1 MTAKQRFRRT
11 KSACNFIDVHETLE
25 SALTLCLTIPTVTE
39 LDYLSLLEYNDD
51 DAVVLRE
58 TGQIR

>member
-1 MTAKQRFRRT
+1 MAARQSFRRR
-11 KSACNFIDVHETLE
+11 KCACTFIDVHETLE
-25 SALTLCLTIPTVTE
+25 STLRLCLTIPTVTE
-39 LDYLSLLEYNDD
+39 LDYSGSLENNED